1 MENVISARRLRK
13 SVLNSVGDVD
23 LNIDSYKVNK
33 ERIYKERGY
42 SKPNSKNE
50 NNIVINFKTRFIIKL
65 FFCSV
70 ILFSVLVTKIFLLDN
85 IKKNDTVVKLYNHY
99 NMDFS
104 RANILEKVEYRF
116 YNIDLSIGNIFP
128 DKLKEYLKGKYFTFL
143 KPYILEFDLK
153 SALKDL
159 VNLDSNKKE
168 VIIENK
174 NIEAISSNSN
184 YIAAKEKEEVLNGI
198 GGAEPLNEKKEEA
211 TSSISIMENDVNV
224 IKSKKINI
232 ISPVVGVITS
242 RYGIREVVF
251 TGVDPYHTGI
261 DIANKKGTKILSATK
276 GIVTKIEYNNKYY
289 GNFLEITENGVV
301 FKYAHLDSISVKLNN
316 IIKQNENIGF
326 MGNTG
331 MSTGPHLHFEIR
343 IDGRT
348 VNPEELLK
356 F

>member
-23 LNIDSYKVNK
+23 LNLESYKVN
-33 ERIYKERGY
+33 RTRVYKEKSY
-42 SKPNSKNE
+42 SKSNSKNE
-50 NNIVINFKTRFIIKL
+50 NSIVFNFKTKMILKI

-70 ILFSVLVTKIFLLDN
+70 ILFSVLISKIFLLDN
-85 IKKNDTVVKLYNHY
+85 IKKNNTVVRLYEHY

-104 RANILEKVEYRF
+104 RVNILEKVEYRL
-116 YNIDLSIGNIFP
+116 YNIDLAIGNIFP
-128 DKLKEYLKGKYFTFL
+128 DKIKEYVKEKYLTFL
-143 KPYILEFDLK
+143 KPYILTFDLK
-153 SALKDL
+153 LELKDL
-159 VNLDSNKKE
+159 INLDSKKNE
-168 VIIENK
+168 VVLENRTV
-174 NIEAISSNSN
+174 ETISSNSN
-184 YIAAKEKEEVLNGI
+184 YITAQEKEEVINGI
-198 GGAEPLNEKKEEA
+198 GGAEPLNEKKEEV
-211 TSSISIMENDVNV
+211 TSSISIMDTDINL
-224 IKSKKINI
+224 IKSKNINI

-242 RYGIREVVF
+242 RYGIREVIF

-289 GNFLEITENGVV
+289 GNFLEITENGVI
-301 FKYAHLDSISVKLNN
+301 FKYAHLDSISVKINSTIN
-316 IIKQNENIGF
+316 QKDNIGL

-343 IDGRT
+343 INGRT
-348 VNPEELLK
+348 INPEELVK